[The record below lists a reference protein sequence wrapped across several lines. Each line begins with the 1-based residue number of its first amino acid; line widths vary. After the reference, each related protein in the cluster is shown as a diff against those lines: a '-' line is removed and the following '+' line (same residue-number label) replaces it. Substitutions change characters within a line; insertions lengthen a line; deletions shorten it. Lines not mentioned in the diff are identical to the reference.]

1 MAAEQDALNT
11 KRYYVVS
18 TFASILEM
26 TLYTLEEILER
37 QCEKLRDLET
47 ATVFIRSKDA
57 LKEEFLKMRT
67 AVSQMC
73 NGIETIR
80 QTLNEMTKQN
90 NQCRELLSLIE
101 SLDRRINHM
110 EKNIPS
116 KLIRDYQKTESS
128 LSSNVILEKEFM
140 QESHALIDENRT
152 EKRGETPMRDCKK
165 ILFNEPEI
173 CPAISMIDKDEFSKI
188 PKYII
193 GRQSLE
199 TVNSFINIINQI
211 LRTKYTFLSLGKA
224 HARKQGELNLYLD
237 FKKQEMD
244 ICNDNECVYFFTGTD
259 YERQVKSKLDK
270 LKLNLITV
278 LRHCKRL
285 REHRI
290 KNDVRYVI
298 LLKK

>member
-1 MAAEQDALNT
+1 
-11 KRYYVVS
+11 
-18 TFASILEM
+18 
-26 TLYTLEEILER
+26 
-37 QCEKLRDLET
+37 
-47 ATVFIRSKDA
+47 KDA
-57 LKEEFLKMRT
+57 MKEEFLKMRT

-73 NGIETIR
+73 NGIENIR

-101 SLDRRINHM
+101 ALDKRIIHM
-110 EKNIPS
+110 ERNIPS
-116 KLIRDYQKTESS
+116 ELIHDYHKTRSS
-128 LSSNVILEKEFM
+128 LVSNVTSEFM

-152 EKRGETPMRDCKK
+152 EKRGETPVRDCKK
-165 ILFNEPEI
+165 VLFNEPEV
-173 CPAISMIDKDEFSKI
+173 CPAIPLIDQDEFSKI

-199 TVNSFINIINQI
+199 TVNNFINTINQI

-224 HARKQGELNLYLD
+224 HARKQGELNLYLH

-244 ICNDNECVYFFTGTD
+244 ICNDNEYIYFFTGKD

-290 KNDVRYVI
+290 KNDVRY
-298 LLKK
+298 